1 MDIKRCEMDDMKES
15 SDLDVRGGL
24 LQSMMMLFTF
34 MGVPRFKKTSEL
46 HDAARH
52 FQLRW
57 GVWRLFLCALA
68 EGCDGF
74 FMVSLAENHLACQH
88 GHILILEECFGLL
101 FCFCLKRM
109 CHWWKNI
116 FSGYKEGGQ
125 SNQLILVVLSL
136 VVFVASLHIFAL
148 WAYLLLYSFH
158 KSAVLWI
165 RH

>member
-1 MDIKRCEMDDMKES
+1 LEAIPLYPGWGM
-15 SDLDVRGGL
+15 
-24 LQSMMMLFTF
+24 
-34 MGVPRFKKTSEL
+34 
-46 HDAARH
+46 
-52 FQLRW
+52 RW
-57 GVWRLFLCALA
+57 IFY
-68 EGCDGF
+68 GF
-74 FMVSLAENHLACQH
+74 FSWESLGMSSWTYPDSGRVFWPLV
-88 GHILILEECFGLL
+88 F
-101 FCFCLKRM
+101 FPKRT

-148 WAYLLLYSFH
+148 WTYLLLYSFY

>member
-1 MDIKRCEMDDMKES
+1 MIWRNPQIWMSGVASYSPWWCCSPLWECLGSKKPQSCTMLHVISSCAEVFGGYSSVPWLRDAMD
-15 SDLDVRGGL
+15 
-24 LQSMMMLFTF
+24 
-34 MGVPRFKKTSEL
+34 
-46 HDAARH
+46 
-52 FQLRW
+52 
-57 GVWRLFLCALA
+57 
-68 EGCDGF
+68 F
-74 FMVSLAENHLACQH
+74 FMVSLAENHLACHH